1 MSLGLRA
8 LQLGAGNEA
17 KPSANAYHLPFETEA
32 KDEVGMQT
40 QVLQQEHPINGA
52 SLRYPPP
59 AGRTELRACLKDIS
73 GLDFPLLL
81 AEYLGGLMDLTGARF
96 PSEVGFWLRN

>member
-59 AGRTELRACLKDIS
+59 AGRTELRGPADDMLSRCW
-73 GLDFPLLL
+73 GYRWRP
-81 AEYLGGLMDLTGARF
+81 
-96 PSEVGFWLRN
+96 PGFASNGNRSLV